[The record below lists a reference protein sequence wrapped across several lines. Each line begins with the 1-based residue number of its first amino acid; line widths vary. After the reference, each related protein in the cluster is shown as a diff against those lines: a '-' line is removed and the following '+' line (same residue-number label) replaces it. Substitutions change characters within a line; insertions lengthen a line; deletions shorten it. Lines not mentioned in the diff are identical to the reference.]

1 MDSYLYNDIS
11 LSQKGGIA
19 QFGEYSTTSSSKGIK
34 SNKSQ
39 KQDFTIE
46 GLESTY
52 MPSFG
57 DISSGGE
64 ILDTNVFQ
72 TTGIDYNSN
81 KNIMT
86 NKDGFETQY
95 ETSNN
100 ESDFKNRI
108 NTRDEEK
115 ERILKLQQQ
124 LRNKQIWEEE
134 ISEEDTKKILEL
146 YDEQIMNLENE
157 IKNNTALLEKYKKEL
172 EDEEG

>member
-1 MDSYLYNDIS
+1 MENKIIKTNTIWYKITRFFRKLLGKRINNNIDDSNIS
-11 LSQKGGIA
+11 LDR
-19 QFGEYSTTSSSKGIK
+19 FNE
-34 SNKSQ
+34 N
-39 KQDFTIE
+39 
-46 GLESTY
+46 
-52 MPSFG
+52 
-57 DISSGGE
+57 
-64 ILDTNVFQ
+64 
-72 TTGIDYNSN
+72 
-81 KNIMT
+81 
-86 NKDGFETQY
+86 

-124 LRNKQIWEEE
+124 LRNKQILEEE

-157 IKNNTALLEKYKKEL
+157 IKNNTALLEKYKKKL